1 MIVRRYGTWY
11 HSVTPSFN
19 PAAMTE
25 IGFRRDHRHS
35 IAADDFAGEYHLVEA
50 GEVDA
55 EADAPV
61 QRDAERTLLANLERA
76 LDEWVDRLQSGQVLV
91 VLNERDDW
99 PKTRERR
106 EGVIV
111 DGENR
116 FYFHWWVDP
125 VLKVG
130 VYASGEHGGQS
141 TL

>member
-11 HSVTPSFN
+11 HSVIPSFN

-25 IGFRRDHRHS
+25 IGFRRDRRHS
-35 IAADDFAGEYHLVEA
+35 IAADEFASGYRLIET

-61 QRDAERTLLANLERA
+61 QRDAERALLANLERA
-76 LDEWVDRLQSGQVLV
+76 LGEWVDRLRSDQMLV
-91 VLNERDDW
+91 ILNERDDW

-106 EGVIV
+106 EGIIV

-125 VLKVG
+125 ALKVG
-130 VYASGEHGGQS
+130 IYAPGKG
-141 TL
+141 

>member
-1 MIVRRYGTWY
+1 MIVRRYGRYY

-19 PAAMTE
+19 PTAMTE
-25 IGFRRDHRHS
+25 IGFRRDRRHS
-35 IAADDFAGEYHLVEA
+35 ISAEEFSGGYRLVEA

-61 QRDAERTLLANLERA
+61 QRDAERALLATLERA
-76 LDEWVDRLQSGQVLV
+76 LHEWVDRMEPDQVLV
-91 VLNERDDW
+91 VLNERDEW

-106 EGVIV
+106 EGIVV

-125 VLKVG
+125 PLRVG
-130 VYASGEHGGQS
+130 IYEPGQG
-141 TL
+141 

>member
-11 HSVTPSFN
+11 HSVVPSFN

-25 IGFRRDHRHS
+25 IGFRRDRRHS
-35 IAADDFAGEYHLVEA
+35 IAADDFGSGYRLVET

-61 QRDAERTLLANLERA
+61 QRDAERALLANLERA
-76 LDEWVDRLQSGQVLV
+76 LGEWVDRLQPGQVLA

-125 VLKVG
+125 ALKVG
-130 VYASGEHGGQS
+130 VYAPGEG
-141 TL
+141 

>member
-11 HSVTPSFN
+11 HSVIPSFN

-25 IGFRRDHRHS
+25 IGFRRDRRHS
-35 IAADDFAGEYHLVEA
+35 ISADDFAGGYRRVET
-50 GEVDA
+50 GVVDA

-61 QRDAERTLLANLERA
+61 QRDAEKALLANLERA
-76 LDEWVDRLQSGQVLV
+76 LGVWVDRLQPGEVLV

-106 EGVIV
+106 EGIIV
-111 DGENR
+111 EGENR

-125 VLKVG
+125 PLRVAICAPDEG
-130 VYASGEHGGQS
+130 
-141 TL
+141 